1 MKKLIRILTGW
12 AWLPVLEEAQQE
24 RRDVEQH
31 RDALKDI
38 ISHTDA
44 WRDQLQDENA
54 RLRNL
59 CFQMRMS
66 FRRVK
71 GRSMQCT
78 PYNWPNTDRLPRL
91 PNKKAEERPL

>member
-1 MKKLIRILTGW
+1 MKKLIRILTHR
-12 AWLPVLEEAQQE
+12 AWLPVLEEEYQKLRDTE
-24 RRDVEQH
+24 RH
-31 RDALKDI
+31 RDAVLGLYQGTKPW
-38 ISHTDA
+38 T
-44 WRDQLQDENA
+44 DQLQDENA

-59 CFQMRMS
+59 AFQMRMS

-91 PNKKAEERPL
+91 PNAQDQT